1 MGLKAEILG
10 LNKER
15 TEAFDTTGAHYARI
29 LHMGKYPTQML
40 VFKCMDGRINLP
52 LITGVPTGILKP
64 FRNIGGKFTLGDPY
78 LGRLVLDAVER
89 VAREGHSS
97 LALCTFHFSKEHN
110 DHRGCAGHKYN
121 IAASREGAFTL
132 KHEFDEIFGIR
143 NSAISAIV
151 VGVETDEDALILC
164 GSNGAELSI
173 ADCTELSNAELTHKL
188 FALYPDVPE
197 EVLQD
202 LLPLVLNNREHVAR
216 IKKDGRPVLELV
228 HNENI
233 IGVGRGFDWLHL
245 PNRALIIGPYGTTD
259 GTWREAIGVA
269 GGIVLNNFKNNP
281 DLKAGGALLLVSAP
295 YADTAERGMAIAKAK
310 YFAIVAKQALAPF
323 ADDLSLDTLVGITDI
338 TKMKYYPITQ
348 VSHYETTV

>member
-1 MGLKAEILG
+1 MGLKAEILS
-10 LNKER
+10 LNEER
-15 TEAFDTTGAHYARI
+15 NRAFDTTGAYYDRI
-29 LHMGKYPTQML
+29 RHAGKHPTQIL

-52 LITGVPTGILKP
+52 LITGVPMGILKP
-64 FRNIGGKFTLGDPY
+64 FRNIGGIFTMGDPY

-132 KHEFDEIFGIR
+132 KHEFDEIFGMH

-164 GSNGAELSI
+164 GNNGEELSI
-173 ADCTELSNAELTHKL
+173 ADCINFSDAELTHRL
-188 FALYPDVPE
+188 RTLYPEVPE
-197 EVLQD
+197 EILRD

-216 IKKDGRPVLELV
+216 IKKEGRPVLELV

-245 PNRALIIGPYGTTD
+245 PNRALIIGPYGHTG
-259 GTWREAIGVA
+259 GTWREAVEVA
-269 GGIVLNNFKNNP
+269 GRIVLNNFKSNP
-281 DLKAGGALLLVSAP
+281 ALKAGGALLLISAP
-295 YADTAERGMAIAKAK
+295 YVDTAERGVAIAKAK
-310 YFAIVAKQALAPF
+310 YFAIVAKQALEPF
-323 ADDLSLDTLVGITDI
+323 ADELSLDTLVGITDI
-338 TKMKYYPITQ
+338 TKMKYHPLTQ
-348 VSHYETTV
+348 VSHYETAS